1 MRTLIVED
9 QRMFRELLAKMCET
23 HFRHQKVVAVG
34 TGTGGAD
41 AMAKGQFDLLILDID
56 LPDRDGFSL
65 ADEAAKLPSPPRVL
79 GMSGYCDE
87 FMVHRVMNSSM
98 HGFIDKTDQSV
109 ETLAEAIR
117 TVCAGNYFFSDV
129 VHRMRVAL
137 RKDPQAFPK
146 LLTERE
152 CEMLALLGQGLT
164 NEQAGER
171 LDLSPTTVQWH
182 RKQLMRKLDLH
193 STVDL
198 VVYAVE
204 KGFTRLGAARPQG
217 TPPHQPP
224 DKRG

>member
-9 QRMFRELLAKMCET
+9 QRMFRELLAKMCEG
-23 HFRHQKVVAVG
+23 HFHHQSVTAVG
-34 TGTGGAD
+34 TGAAGAEAMRTGR
-41 AMAKGQFDLLILDID
+41 FDLLILDID

-65 ADEAAKLPSPPRVL
+65 AEESTKLQPPPRVL

-98 HGFIDKTDQSV
+98 HGFIDKSDQSV
-109 ETLAEAIR
+109 ETLALAIK

-129 VHRMRVAL
+129 VHRTRVAL
-137 RKDPQAFPK
+137 RKDPRAFPK

-171 LDLSPTTVQWH
+171 LGISPTTVQWH
-182 RKQLMRKLDLH
+182 RKQLMRKLDIH
-193 STVDL
+193 SAVEL
-198 VVYAVE
+198 VVYAAD
-204 KGFTRLGAARPQG
+204 KGFVRLGSARPQG
-217 TPPHQPP
+217 APSAAPQ
-224 DKRG
+224 DGRA

>member
-9 QRMFRELLAKMCET
+9 QRMFRDLLAKMCEL
-23 HFRHQKVVAVG
+23 HFDRSSVVAVG
-34 TGTGGAD
+34 SGSEGAEAIRAGT
-41 AMAKGQFDLLILDID
+41 FELLILDID

-65 ADEAAKLPSPPRVL
+65 AEEAARLATPPRVL

-137 RKDPQAFPK
+137 RKDPRAFPK
-146 LLTERE
+146 LLTDRE
-152 CEMLALLGQGLT
+152 CEMLALLGQGMN
-164 NEQAGER
+164 NEQAGAR
-171 LDLSPTTVQWH
+171 LGISPTTVQWH
-182 RKQLMRKLDLH
+182 RKQLMRKLDIH

-204 KGFTRLGAARPQG
+204 KGFTRLGAARAQATSP
-217 TPPHQPP
+217 QPP
-224 DKRG
+224 PENR

>member
-9 QRMFRELLAKMCET
+9 QRMFRDLLAKMCEA
-23 HFRHQKVVAVG
+23 HFKHATVVAVG
-34 TGTGGAD
+34 TGGAG
-41 AMAKGQFDLLILDID
+41 AEKIQREPFDLLILDID

-65 ADEAAKLPSPPRVL
+65 AEEAARLDQPPRVL

-117 TVCAGNYFFSDV
+117 TVCAGKYFFSDV

-137 RKDPQAFPK
+137 RNDPRAFPK
-146 LLTERE
+146 LLTDRE
-152 CEMLALLGQGLT
+152 CEMLALLGQGL
-164 NEQAGER
+164 NNDQAGER
-171 LDLSPTTVQWH
+171 LGISATTVQWH
-182 RKQLMRKLDLH
+182 RKQLMRKLDIH

-217 TPPHQPP
+217 Q
-224 DKRG
+224 GQ